1 MKEVQG
7 WWLRDNDGHMSG
19 YFQSTGVPEYQPVHR
34 QTAVRYCKKFRIA
47 LDIGAHVG
55 LWSKELT
62 NKFQIVHSFEPC
74 KEFVELLTK
83 NAPKATVHEIALGKG
98 QGAVALEIP
107 PDNTGMAKVARG
119 VAGSIQ
125 MLPLDHYHFDNVD
138 FIKIDVEGY
147 ELDVIKG
154 GIETLRKNDP
164 VIIVEQK
171 GKYAIPE
178 EGPHAAVRFLMREL
192 KYKVVDRVVDDWILR
207 KL

>member
-7 WWLRDNDGHMSG
+7 WWLPDNDSHMSG

-34 QTAVRYCKKFRIA
+34 QTALRYCKKFRIA

-83 NAPKATVHEIALGKG
+83 NAPKATVHEIALGKE

-171 GKYAIPE
+171 EKHAPPE
-178 EGPHAAVRFLMREL
+178 EGPHATVRFLMREL

>member
-1 MKEVQG
+1 MRGPNMSYCMCENTLGALEQVMEALREQG
-7 WWLRDNDGHMSG
+7 PEEFFSQMSS
-19 YFQSTGVPEYQPVHR
+19 YEREAFNNLVS
-34 QTAVRYCKKFRIA
+34 A
-47 LDIGAHVG
+47 
-55 LWSKELT
+55 
-62 NKFQIVHSFEPC
+62 C

-107 PDNTGMAKVARG
+107 PDNTGMAKVVRG

-171 GKYAIPE
+171 EKHAPPE

>member
-7 WWLRDNDGHMSG
+7 WWLPDNDSHMSG

-34 QTAVRYCKKFRIA
+34 QTALRYCKKFRIA

-74 KEFVELLTK
+74 KEFLELLTK

-98 QGAVALEIP
+98 QGEVALEIP
-107 PDNTGMAKVARG
+107 PDNTGMAKVVRG

-125 MLPLDHYHFDNVD
+125 MLPLDHYHFTNVD

-154 GIETLRKNDP
+154 GVKTLLKNDP

-171 GKYAIPE
+171 EKHASPE

>member
-7 WWLRDNDGHMSG
+7 WWLPDNDTHMSE
-19 YFQSTGVPEYQPVHR
+19 YFKLAGTPEYQPVHR
-34 QTAVRYCKKFRIA
+34 QTALRYCKKFRIA

-74 KEFVELLTK
+74 KEFTELLTK

-119 VAGSIQ
+119 VAGSVQ

-147 ELDVIKG
+147 ELDVVKG

-171 GKYAIPE
+171 EKHAPPE